1 MTKDIGVRVGVR
13 IRALRTKRR
22 WSQAMLADHA
32 GITREHLSELERGK
46 KEPGILILDRIVQA
60 LDLSLR
66 QFFDDL

>member
-1 MTKDIGVRVGVR
+1 
-13 IRALRTKRR
+13 
-22 WSQAMLADHA
+22 MLADHA

-66 QFFDDL
+66 QFFEEM